1 MRKQLKTRNTGID
14 GRLPNHYSNFHIW
27 KIGSYIYVT
36 FLNTISINNLYTLK
50 IISFRAI
57 QREIYILIL
66 TSKCFLFWCFNGYDS
81 NHYRKKKRQ
90 QGLWVFFCNICYLY
104 THMNQLQNH
113 IIWQVFAFLRGQTAG
128 CKKIQWV
135 SPPSMDKR
143 QVLRQCQ
150 ETMPGIGT
158 EAPHFRTRRRVL
170 WTRKVNRSVKPH
182 TGGTANVNL

>member
-1 MRKQLKTRNTGID
+1 MENWLVHLRDVLK
-14 GRLPNHYSNFHIW
+14 Y
-27 KIGSYIYVT
+27 YIYQQ
-36 FLNTISINNLYTLK
+36 FIYFN
-50 IISFRAI
+50 SFRAI
-57 QREIYILIL
+57 QREIYILINIKML
-66 TSKCFLFWCFNGYDS
+66 SFLVLQWLWQQS
-81 NHYRKKKRQ
+81 LQKKKRQ

-104 THMNQLQNH
+104 THMNQLQNN

-170 WTRKVNRSVKPH
+170 WTRKVSRSVKPH

>member
-1 MRKQLKTRNTGID
+1 MKSMRTQLKTRNTGID

-81 NHYRKKKRQ
+81 NHYRKKTATRIGGFFLQYLLPLYPHEPITKPYHLTSVRVSKRADCWMQ
-90 QGLWVFFCNICYLY
+90 KNSVGQ
-104 THMNQLQNH
+104 
-113 IIWQVFAFLRGQTAG
+113 LRGRYYA
-128 CKKIQWV
+128 
-135 SPPSMDKR
+135 
-143 QVLRQCQ
+143 
-150 ETMPGIGT
+150 
-158 EAPHFRTRRRVL
+158 
-170 WTRKVNRSVKPH
+170 SVKRPCRELVPRRL
-182 TGGTANVNL
+182 TSALGDVCCGPKRSIVR

>member
-1 MRKQLKTRNTGID
+1 MIGEWFCDHTSTCVLKTRNAGID
-14 GRLPNHYSNFHIW
+14 VRLSNHYRNFHIW

-66 TSKCFLFWCFNGYDS
+66 TSKCFLFLVPQWLWQQS
-81 NHYRKKKRQ
+81 LQKKKRQ

-104 THMNQLQNH
+104 THMNQLQNN

-143 QVLRQCQ
+143 QVLR
-150 ETMPGIGT
+150 
-158 EAPHFRTRRRVL
+158 
-170 WTRKVNRSVKPH
+170 
-182 TGGTANVNL
+182 

>member
-66 TSKCFLFWCFNGYDS
+66 TSKCFLFDAS
-81 NHYRKKKRQ
+81 MAMTAIITEKKRQ
-90 QGLWVFFCNICYLY
+90 QGLGVFFCNICYLY

-158 EAPHFRTRRRVL
+158 EAPSALGDVCCGPE
-170 WTRKVNRSVKPH
+170 RSIVR
-182 TGGTANVNL
+182 

>member
-1 MRKQLKTRNTGID
+1 MKSMRKQLKTRNTGID

-90 QGLWVFFCNICYLY
+90 QGLWVFSAI
-104 THMNQLQNH
+104 
-113 IIWQVFAFLRGQTAG
+113 FATFIPTRTNY
-128 CKKIQWV
+128 KTI
-135 SPPSMDKR
+135 SSDKCSR
-143 QVLRQCQ
+143 
-150 ETMPGIGT
+150 
-158 EAPHFRTRRRVL
+158 F
-170 WTRKVNRSVKPH
+170 
-182 TGGTANVNL
+182 

>member
-1 MRKQLKTRNTGID
+1 MKSMRKQLKIRNTGID

-81 NHYRKKKRQ
+81 NHYRKKKTATSIVGFLLQ
-90 QGLWVFFCNICYLY
+90 YLLPLY
-104 THMNQLQNH
+104 PHEPITKPYHLTSVRVSKRADCWMQKNS
-113 IIWQVFAFLRGQTAG
+113 VGQ
-128 CKKIQWV
+128 
-135 SPPSMDKR
+135 PSKH
-143 QVLRQCQ
+143 
-150 ETMPGIGT
+150 G
-158 EAPHFRTRRRVL
+158 
-170 WTRKVNRSVKPH
+170 
-182 TGGTANVNL
+182 

>member
-81 NHYRKKKRQ
+81 NHYRKKNGNKDC
-90 QGLWVFFCNICYLY
+90 GFFSAIFATFIPTWTNYKTISSDKCSRFWEGRLLDAKKFSGSA
-104 THMNQLQNH
+104 LQAW
-113 IIWQVFAFLRGQTAG
+113 IRGRYYA
-128 CKKIQWV
+128 
-135 SPPSMDKR
+135 
-143 QVLRQCQ
+143 
-150 ETMPGIGT
+150 
-158 EAPHFRTRRRVL
+158 
-170 WTRKVNRSVKPH
+170 SVKRPCRELVPRLL
-182 TGGTANVNL
+182 TSALGDVCRGPKRSIVR